1 MKKLVLILLL
11 SLSLTGCVKGNEIKT
26 EKTDYSIIM
35 NDGSVF
41 VFTFKD
47 PVTNVWY
54 MATNRGITPRLNSN
68 GTLYVKEK

>member
-35 NDGSVF
+35 NDGSVL

-47 PVTNVWY
+47 PVTNV
-54 MATNRGITPRLNSN
+54 
-68 GTLYVKEK
+68 